1 MRSEILQNKTAE
13 ACVIRHRTDDFRT
26 CNSDPFIN
34 DEDES
39 HCIIRFCNK
48 HAEEYKSVQKLDNLE
63 GLDIHFKEK
72 KRHR

>member
-1 MRSEILQNKTAE
+1 MIQEICDLKY
-13 ACVIRHRTDDFRT
+13 CKIRQRHHTDDFRT

-72 KRHR
+72 KHHR